1 VTTAEARARAAEL
14 LIELETTVELLE
26 PSAQLEIRAGA
37 VRMGE
42 TILARALGAAASQR
56 EASEQEY
63 GLAAAAGLLGR
74 SERWLRA
81 HRAELRIGYQLNGAG
96 PWRFTRRELE
106 RLQEMAKR
114 RRR

>member
-1 VTTAEARARAAEL
+1 VTTVKARTRAAVL
-14 LIELETTVELLE
+14 LGELEATLPHLDTG
-26 PSAQLEIRAGA
+26 AQLEVRAGV
-37 VRMGE
+37 VRIGE

-63 GLAAAAGLLGR
+63 GLATAAGVLGR

-106 RLQEMAKR
+106 RVQEMAKR